1 MKFGIC
7 TSVERSPAVKAA
19 GWDFV
24 EECVQTFLQGETPDQ
39 DWKGMER
46 LKQSALPVPA
56 ANMLVPG
63 SIKITGPQADLEKLR
78 AYMTRVIS
86 RAAKTGTTMLVFGSA
101 GARNVPDGF
110 DRAKARE
117 QILAFDRM
125 SSEIAAQHGVT
136 FVAEPLNRGES
147 NIVNSVAEAMEYV
160 RAVNHPNFQ
169 CLVDSYHFWLENEPL
184 ENLRAAMPWIR
195 HVHLADKEGRVA
207 PGESRKSDYRPFFK
221 VLKEA
226 NYDGLISVEAPAWT
240 SFESDAARVLEFI
253 KKQWDEA

>member
-1 MKFGIC
+1 
-7 TSVERSPAVKAA
+7 
-19 GWDFV
+19 
-24 EECVQTFLQGETPDQ
+24 
-39 DWKGMER
+39 
-46 LKQSALPVPA
+46 
-56 ANMLVPG
+56 
-63 SIKITGPQADLEKLR
+63 
-78 AYMTRVIS
+78 
-86 RAAKTGTTMLVFGSA
+86 MLVFGSA
-101 GARNVPDGF
+101 GARNVPDSF

-125 SSEIAAQHGVT
+125 SSKIAAQHGVT